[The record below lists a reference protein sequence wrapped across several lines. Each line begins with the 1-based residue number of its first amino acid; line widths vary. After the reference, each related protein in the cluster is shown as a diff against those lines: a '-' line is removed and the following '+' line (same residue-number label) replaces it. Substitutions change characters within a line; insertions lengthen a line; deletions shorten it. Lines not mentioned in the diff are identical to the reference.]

1 MRSTKINKIKKL
13 VELGRIVQKL
23 KKEGK
28 KIVLCHGVFDLLH
41 PGHIRHFQMA
51 KKYGDILIVT
61 ITSDKF
67 VKRGPG
73 RPIFKEEL
81 RSEVLAAIAI
91 IDYVGIVV
99 AESAVDA
106 IKKIKPDFYV
116 KGPDYR
122 NRKQNILIPRKLGEE
137 EEAMKSVGGK
147 LVYTSDQIIF
157 SSSSLIN
164 TYLDVYPPKT
174 KEYLESLKK
183 KYTSEQIIEKL
194 TQTNQLNVLVIGDAI
209 IDQYYYCLP
218 LGKSSKEPVMVH
230 RYTGEESFA
239 GGSLMTANHVA
250 AISDQVRLVTV
261 LGRRRSFRSFIGKH
275 LKKTVSPQFFYDKK
289 MMTTPVKRRY
299 VDAFTKQKL
308 FQISY
313 LSEGDI
319 DKSSE
324 KEIVKFLRHEIKNF
338 DLIVVND
345 FGHGMMTERLIRTV
359 CKKAPFL
366 ALNVQANSA
375 NYGFNIITKY
385 KRADFICID
394 EQEIR
399 LATHA
404 KHVDLKLLV
413 RKVGRILKCPNIIV
427 TKGPEGSINYS
438 EGTGFSYTPS
448 LTDRIVDRIGAG
460 DALFAY
466 TSVCQFSK
474 MDWEL
479 VAFIG
484 NVAGALHIQ
493 TVGNKK
499 PVELVDMEKFI
510 TRLLK

>member
-1 MRSTKINKIKKL
+1 MKATRIDKIKKL

-41 PGHIRHFQMA
+41 PGHIRHFQSA

-137 EEAMKSVGGK
+137 EEAMKRIGGK
-147 LVYTSDQIIF
+147 LVYTSDQVVF
-157 SSSSLIN
+157 SSSRLIN

-174 KEYLESLKK
+174 KEYLESLKR

-209 IDQYYYCLP
+209 IDQYHYCLP

-230 RYTGEESFA
+230 GYRGDESFA
-239 GGSLMTANHVA
+239 GGSLMTANHIASLCNRVSLA
-250 AISDQVRLVTV
+250 TV
-261 LGRRRSFRSFIGKH
+261 LGKKRSMRPFIIKH
-275 LKKTVSPQFFYDKK
+275 LKKSVTPAFFYEKK
-289 MMTTPVKRRY
+289 MSTIVKRRY
-299 VDAFTKQKL
+299 VDAFTRQKL

-313 LSEGDI
+313 LLDFEI
-319 DKSSE
+319 DKNLE
-324 KEIVKFLRHEIKNF
+324 LDIIKYLRTEIKKY
-338 DLIVVND
+338 DLVVVND
-345 FGHGMMTERLIRTV
+345 FGHGMITDKIIRLV
-359 CKKAPFL
+359 CRNAAYL

-404 KHVDLKLLV
+404 KHSDLKSLV

-438 EGTGFSYTPS
+438 EGAGFSQTPS
-448 LTDRIVDRIGAG
+448 LTQNIVDRVGAG

-466 TSVCQFSK
+466 SSICQFSK
-474 MDWEL
+474 MDIEL
-479 VAFIG
+479 VAFVG